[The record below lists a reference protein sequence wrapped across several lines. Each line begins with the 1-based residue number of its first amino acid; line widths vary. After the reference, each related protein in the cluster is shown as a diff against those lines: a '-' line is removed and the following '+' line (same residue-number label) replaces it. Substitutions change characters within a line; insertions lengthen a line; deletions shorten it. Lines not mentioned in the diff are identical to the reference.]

1 MVMNIPNI
9 IKFKFPNSI
18 ELKDYIIQDN
28 GNGPFINYWN
38 ESILGKQLNE
48 KELTIIESSQEFQD
62 WLNRDTRTERDKAI
76 DAIIVNSDPTI
87 LVGIDIGK
95 AVIDPVVIK
104 AEPVIL

>member
-18 ELKDYIIQDN
+18 ELKNYIIQDN

-38 ESILGKQLNE
+38 ESILGSQPTE
-48 KELTIIESSQEFQD
+48 KELTVINDSIEFQNY
-62 WLNRDTRTERDKAI
+62 LKRDTRTERDKAI

-87 LVGIDIGK
+87 LVGIDVDK
-95 AVIDPVVIK
+95 AVITPAIIK
-104 AEPVIL
+104 AEPIIL